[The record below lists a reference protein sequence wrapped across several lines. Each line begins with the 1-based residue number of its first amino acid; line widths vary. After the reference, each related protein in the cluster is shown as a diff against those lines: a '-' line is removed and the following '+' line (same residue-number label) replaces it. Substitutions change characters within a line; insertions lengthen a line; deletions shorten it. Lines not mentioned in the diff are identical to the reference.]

1 MNPKHTIPLRRCE
14 RSAPVAALLLAAAL
28 GWPLQAQAQ
37 AAYASAEQAADA
49 LLLATATHDADAM
62 SRVLGKGWRKLL
74 SLEDVTADDR
84 YAFLEKAAQKRD
96 IQAKDGHARLV
107 VGTDPWSLPVPIV
120 QGKDGQWRFDPVAAQ
135 DEMAVLALGANERA
149 AMMASQA
156 YVDAQLEYALVDRN
170 GDGVYEYAQK
180 LLSSPGKR
188 DGLIWSESLGDRS
201 PLGEA
206 FLPAKPGEGYH
217 GYRYRILKGQGDKA
231 PGGARNYLI
240 GPRMTA
246 GFALVAWPVKYGVTG
261 VMSFLVGSNGAVY
274 EKDLG
279 PQTARAVESI
289 KLFNPG
295 DGWKPTKP

>member
-1 MNPKHTIPLRRCE
+1 MKANHTRPLRR
-14 RSAPVAALLLAAAL
+14 RVRTGSAGALVLAAAL
-28 GWPLQAQAQ
+28 IWPLQVRAQ
-37 AAYASAEQAADA
+37 AAYATADQAAAALLTATATNDADA
-49 LLLATATHDADAM
+49 L

-74 SLEDVTADDR
+74 SLEDTTADDR

-96 IQAKDGHARLV
+96 VQVKDDGARLV
-107 VGTDPWSLPVPIV
+107 VGTDPWTLPVPIV
-120 QGKDGQWRFDPVAAQ
+120 QGKDGQWRFDPVAAE

-156 YVDAQLEYALVDRN
+156 YVDAQREYALVDRN

-180 LLSSPGKR
+180 LVSSPGRR

-231 PGGARNYLI
+231 PGGTRSYLI